1 MEDVSTLV
9 PVAPGS
15 TTFLRVLVLKKPGN
29 PGCDVVVDPEE
40 KLALVDKVARMASTL
55 INAGIVFIE
64 LSGTEAEDEEGSKS
78 VDRVVSIPAS
88 FEERFDKPEVLVDAK
103 LVSIARTREL
113 AKAELVPTEL
123 GFVSRTVTSTIGP
136 STVLWLSVHVD
147 SKPTALSLVKT
158 LVRSPLIKGVAVDR
172 VSRGIASVVLAS
184 EFVAVLTARTLS
196 STELTV
202 TVPLLLVAEFVG
214 AMSESILELT

>member
-9 PVAPGS
+9 PVAPES
-15 TTFLRVLVLKKPGN
+15 TTFLRVPVLKKPRN

-78 VDRVVSIPAS
+78 VDRAVSIPAS

-103 LVSIARTREL
+103 LVSIARTWEL